1 MTDLLTTPVPIT
13 LVLELD
19 EVDYLLDFLNTHYE
33 DDSILQEI
41 GYSIHEQTYR

>member
-1 MTDLLTTPVPIT
+1 MKEPIT
-13 LVLELD
+13 LTLELD

>member
-1 MTDLLTTPVPIT
+1 MKEPIE
-13 LVLELD
+13 LKLELD

-41 GYSIHEQTYR
+41 AFSIHEQTYR

>member
-1 MTDLLTTPVPIT
+1 MTELLTTPAPIT
-13 LVLELD
+13 LVLELN
-19 EVDYLLDFLNTHYE
+19 EVDYLLDFLGTHYE

>member
-1 MTDLLTTPVPIT
+1 MTDLLTTPAPIT
-13 LVLELD
+13 LVLELN
-19 EVDYLLDFLNTHYE
+19 EVDYLLDFLGTHYE